1 MLSECFAWWLRQL
14 GPLLPRRAAPDAI
27 IVAIDDLAARRGAF
41 LVRRRGVE
49 QYVAPTDND
58 SLARPPALPASLPCL
73 LRLPPGAVLSR
84 TLRLPAAA
92 GAGAENFGAA
102 AAFELDRVTP
112 FDAGEIFYRL
122 GTPARAGSGLTATLT
137 FTLRAPLAPL
147 LAGLA
152 KARLAPAAIE
162 TPEGRI
168 PLAAPAR
175 NRLLMTALVALA
187 VLVLAVP
194 VLRQQQALD
203 DAQAQIAALTPAA
216 SEAGVLRA
224 RLAAAASSREVLAAA
239 AAAGPLHILAT
250 LTAALPDDTVLADLT
265 LKSGTLTFDG
275 QSADAARLIALLAA
289 TPGIRTPSFTAPVT
303 RTMSG
308 TADVFSIRAVVAP

>member
-1 MLSECFAWWLRQL
+1 
-14 GPLLPRRAAPDAI
+14 
-27 IVAIDDLAARRGAF
+27 
-41 LVRRRGVE
+41 
-49 QYVAPTDND
+49 
-58 SLARPPALPASLPCL
+58 
-73 LRLPPGAVLSR
+73 VLSR
-84 TLRLPAAA
+84 TLRLPAA
-92 GAGAENFGAA
+92 AGAENFGAA

-194 VLRQQQALD
+194 VFRQQQALD

-303 RTMSG
+303 RTISG
-308 TADVFSIRAVVAP
+308 TADVFSIRAVAAP